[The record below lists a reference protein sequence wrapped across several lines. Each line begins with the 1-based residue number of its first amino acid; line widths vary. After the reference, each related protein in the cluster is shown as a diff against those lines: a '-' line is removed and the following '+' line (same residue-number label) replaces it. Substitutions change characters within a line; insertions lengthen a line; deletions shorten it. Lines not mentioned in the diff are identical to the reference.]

1 MFVCT
6 MVQYKYL
13 ESNWNDVLN
22 LPGDMHVLIKIYREF
37 YYGIIYIAYEARYV
51 ESCYYILLS

>member
-1 MFVCT
+1 

-22 LPGDMHVLIKIYREF
+22 LPGDMHLLIKIYREF
-37 YYGIIYIAYEARYV
+37 YYDIIYIAYEARYV
-51 ESCYYILLS
+51 ESYYYILLS